1 MKKIIYAALGLLLAG
16 LACFG
21 GARLLQK
28 TPKPGS
34 HTLVIYNWGD
44 YVAPSLLKKFE
55 RETGYEVSYQTFDSN
70 EAMLTKIRQGGTH
83 FDIAVPSDYTIAKMR
98 KEHLLNRL
106 DQSQLPNMKYV
117 GARFFNKSF
126 DPHNNYSVPYFWGT
140 LGIVYNDQF
149 VKKSQ
154 VDHWNGLWHPGLRD
168 SVMLVD
174 SARDVL
180 GFASL
185 SQGESLNTTNAVQL
199 RVAAAKLN
207 ELQPNVKAIVADEI
221 KMYMEQGDAK
231 VAVTWS
237 GEAQQ
242 MIAANRHLHYVIP
255 QEGSNLWFDNLVIPK
270 GARNKKAAYAFINFM
285 LRPENAAANAKYV
298 GYSTP
303 VPAAQQILRKEGSFD
318 PQFYPKPDQLA
329 KLQVFKNLSPAQVQ
343 EYNDLFLNFKMNTR

>member
-1 MKKIIYAALGLLLAG
+1 MKKFISAAVALLISA

-28 TPKPGS
+28 PPTPGS

-44 YVAPSLLKKFE
+44 YVAPSLIKKFE
-55 RETGYEVSYQTFDSN
+55 RETGYRVSYQTFDSN

-106 DQSQLPNMKYV
+106 DHRQLHNMHYV
-117 GARFFNKSF
+117 GKEFLNKSF

-140 LGIVYNDQF
+140 LGIVYNDRL

-154 VDHWNGLWHPGLRD
+154 VAHWNDLWSPRLRD

-174 SARDVL
+174 SARDVM
-180 GFASL
+180 GFAL
-185 SQGESLNTTNAVQL
+185 ISQGQSLNTTNHVQL

-242 MIAANRHLHYVIP
+242 MIAVNHNLHYLVP
-255 QEGSNLWFDNLVIPK
+255 SEGSNLWFDNLVIPK

-285 LRPENAAANAKYV
+285 LRPENAAANATYV

-303 VPAAQQILRKEGSFD
+303 VTGAQRLLKKQGRFD
-318 PQFYPKPDQLA
+318 PKFYPGPAQMA
-329 KLQVFKNLSPAQVQ
+329 KLQVFKNLSQAQVQ

>member
-1 MKKIIYAALGLLLAG
+1 MKKIISAAVALLLAG

-28 TPKPGS
+28 PPTPGS
-34 HTLVIYNWGD
+34 NTLVIYNWGD

-55 RETGYEVSYQTFDSN
+55 RETGYQVSYQTFDSN
-70 EAMLTKIRQGGTH
+70 EAMLTKIRQGGTQ

-106 DQSQLPNMKYV
+106 DHGQLHNMHYV
-117 GARFFNKSF
+117 GKEFLNKSF

-140 LGIVYNDQF
+140 LGIVYNDRL

-154 VDHWNGLWHPGLRD
+154 IEHWNDLWNPRLRD
-168 SVMLVD
+168 AVMLVD
-174 SARDVL
+174 SARDVM
-180 GFASL
+180 GFAL
-185 SQGESLNTTNAVQL
+185 ISQGESLNTVNHVQL

-242 MIAANRHLHYVIP
+242 MIAVNQHLHYLVP
-255 QEGSNLWFDNLVIPK
+255 AEGSNLWFDNLVIPK

-285 LRPENAAANAKYV
+285 LRPENAAINAAYV

-303 VPAAQQILRKEGSFD
+303 VNAAQRLLKKEGRFD
-318 PQFYPKPDQLA
+318 QQFYPGPAQMA
-329 KLQVFKNLSPAQVQ
+329 KLQVFQNLSQAHVQ

>member
-1 MKKIIYAALGLLLAG
+1 MKKFITAAVALLLAG

-28 TPKPGS
+28 PPTPGS
-34 HTLVIYNWGD
+34 KTLVIYNWGD

-55 RETGYEVSYQTFDSN
+55 RETGYQVSYQTFDSN

-83 FDIAVPSDYTIAKMR
+83 FDLAVPSDYTIAKMR
-98 KEHLLNRL
+98 QEHLLKRL
-106 DQSQLPNMKYV
+106 DQKKLPNLHYV
-117 GARFFNKSF
+117 GKEFLNKSF

-140 LGIVYNDQF
+140 LGIVYNDRF

-154 VDHWNGLWHPGLRD
+154 VEHWNDLWNPRLRD

-174 SARDVL
+174 SARDIL
-180 GFASL
+180 GFAFI
-185 SQGESLNTTNAVQL
+185 SQGQSLNTVNPVQL
-199 RVAAAKLN
+199 RVATAKLN

-242 MIAANRHLHYVIP
+242 MIAVNHHLHYLVP
-255 QEGSNLWFDNLVIPK
+255 AEGSNLWFDNLVIPK

-285 LRPENAAANAKYV
+285 LRPENAAVNAAYV

-303 VPAAQQILRKEGSFD
+303 VPAAQRLLQKEGRLD
-318 PQFYPKPDQLA
+318 RQFYPNSAQLA
-329 KLQVFKNLSPAQVQ
+329 RLQVFKNLSSAQLQ